1 MFFNEY
7 IRILRIGFLYFL
19 NGVCKYILKK
29 LLLLF
34 KRIFL
39 KLFLVIVLRDW
50 EVCFGIV
57 LEVKIICIG
66 KMKLILGNR

>member
-19 NGVCKYILKK
+19 NGVYKYILKK